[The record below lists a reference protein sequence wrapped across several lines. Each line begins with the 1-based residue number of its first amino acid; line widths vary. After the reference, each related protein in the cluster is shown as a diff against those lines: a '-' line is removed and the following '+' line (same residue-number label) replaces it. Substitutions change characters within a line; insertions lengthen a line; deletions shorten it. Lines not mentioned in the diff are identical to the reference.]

1 MYYEKF
7 TKCIGISINSSSI
20 VIGIIIHITF
30 LKICKIQTIWSGS
43 LKKNS
48 RYLGSK
54 IERRGRK
61 RDV

>member
-7 TKCIGISINSSSI
+7 TKCTGISINSSSI

-43 LKKNS
+43 LQKNP
-48 RYLGSK
+48 RYFGSK
-54 IERRGRK
+54 IERK